1 MMPDKSFASITGPC
15 LNEAQSFNTRFAM
28 PVINLHNVNLYYEIH
43 GDGEPLILIPGLGT
57 GAWLWFK
64 QVPAFARFFRT
75 IIFDPHGVGRSDK
88 TSEALTTR
96 TLAATVAELLNALDI
111 EQAHVLGASL
121 GGFVAQEFALGYPQ
135 KTIRL
140 VLCCTSAGGA
150 RHIPPPANVLE
161 AYAANFHLNAEERI
175 RQNLLLAFA
184 PRYITEHAAEVE
196 RVIEMRLSGVVPD
209 EVYMNQ
215 VRAGQAFDAE
225 ARVSQIKVPTLVI
238 SGDADNIVLV
248 ENSDNLAAAIPGAKL
263 VIVQG
268 GGHMFFIE
276 QAETFNA
283 AVLEFINHV
292 RLSQT

>member
-1 MMPDKSFASITGPC
+1 MPIIKIN
-15 LNEAQSFNTRFAM
+15 NES
-28 PVINLHNVNLYYEIH
+28 LYYEIH

-57 GAWLWFK
+57 GLWLWFK
-64 QVPAFARFFRT
+64 QVPAFAQFFRT
-75 IIFDPHGVGRSDK
+75 IIFDPHGIGRSDK
-88 TSEALTTR
+88 RGEALTTH
-96 TLAATVAELLNALDI
+96 TLAATVAELLKALDI

-135 KTIRL
+135 KTISL

-150 RHIPPPANVLE
+150 RHIPPPAIVMQ
-161 AYAANFHLNAEERI
+161 AYASNFHFAVEERI
-175 RQNLLLAFA
+175 RRNLLLAFA

-196 RVIEMRLSGVVPD
+196 RVIEMRLSNFVPD
-209 EVYMNQ
+209 DVYMNQ

-225 ARVSQIKVPTLVI
+225 ARIPQIKIPTLVI
-238 SGDADNIVLV
+238 SGDADKIVPV
-248 ENSDNLAAAIPGAKL
+248 ENSFNLAAAIPRAKL
-263 VIVQG
+263 VTVPG

-283 AVLEFINHV
+283 AILEFINHV